1 MSRWQ
6 KWYRGKGTPRRKV
19 KKVHKTSGTD
29 DKKLQTSLKK
39 LNVQP
44 IQAIE
49 EVNMFKEDGN
59 VIHFAAPKGTL
70 PFLLPA
76 WNRTDLSRSMIYVLK
91 PLLFYTTV
99 HASVPSNT
107 FAIYGAGEDKE
118 LTELV
123 PGILNQLGP
132 DSLASLRKLAE
143 SYQSLQKKDG
153 GEGGKAD
160 DDDDD
165 DIPDLVEG
173 ENFESKVE

>member
-1 MSRWQ
+1 MDHAKLAKMQQSVRIGYILLSLPFFSLIQ
-6 KWYRGKGTPRRKV
+6 TTTTLHGKGTPRRKM
-19 KKVHKTSGTD
+19 KKVHKTGGTD

-59 VIHFAAPKGTL
+59 VIHFAAPK
-70 PFLLPA
+70 
-76 WNRTDLSRSMIYVLK
+76 
-91 PLLFYTTV
+91 V
-99 HASVPSNT
+99 HASVPANT
-107 FAIYGAGEDKE
+107 FAIYGNGEDKE

-143 SYQSLQKKDG
+143 SYQSMQKKEGEDG
-153 GEGGKAD
+153 EKKEAD
-160 DDDDD
+160 EDD
-165 DIPDLVEG
+165 DIPDLVAG
-173 ENFESKVE
+173 ENFENKVE